1 MRTVGIS
8 GFCWT
13 RESGR
18 AVSRGP
24 TLLWLGVGAGLGAVG
39 ATVAPGVAW
48 AMEYLAWPLHFLVV
62 FSLALSLPLL
72 SFGKV
77 YQGRRVWI
85 ALVAI
90 NLVAVPLLAFL
101 LSRVVWY
108 SPGLQVGLLLV
119 LLAPGV
125 ALSLPIIRGAGGDA
139 ESVLSAT
146 PVILALQLVVV
157 PLLTIWLSGGI
168 FSFTDLPPT
177 FLVIGLVIVL
187 PVVLAGIVQWWSIRK
202 APTALAIRKR
212 GSESVVW
219 LATAAIAVTV
229 WWRLPDHV
237 DRIEDLTW
245 LVPLSIAF
253 LVLIAPISILVGSL
267 TGVAPAK
274 RRAIMIAGAGR
285 GGLVVL
291 PITLALDPS
300 VWGLVP
306 LVVIGQTVIEAAGL
320 LVYRSI
326 VPEII
331 DTPGR

>member
-1 MRTVGIS
+1 MN
-8 GFCWT
+8 
-13 RESGR
+13 
-18 AVSRGP
+18 RGP
-24 TLLWLGVGAGLGAVG
+24 TLLWLGVGAGAGSVGAVFAPGVSPFLGAV
-39 ATVAPGVAW
+39 
-48 AMEYLAWPLHFLVV
+48 AWPLHFLVV
-62 FSLALSLPLL
+62 FALALSLPLL

-90 NLVAVPLLAFL
+90 NLLVVPFLAFI

-125 ALSLPIIRGAGGDA
+125 ALSLPIIRGAGGDT

-146 PVILALQLVVV
+146 PLILGLQLVLV
-157 PLLTIWLSGGI
+157 PLLTIFLSGGI
-168 FSFTDLPPT
+168 FSFADLPPT
-177 FLVIGLVIVL
+177 FPVIGLVIIL
-187 PVVLAGIVQWWSIRK
+187 PVFLAGFIQWLTIK
-202 APTALAIRKR
+202 KVPAALALRQV
-212 GSESVVW
+212 GSQSVVW
-219 LATAAIAVTV
+219 LATAAIAITV
-229 WWRLPDHV
+229 WWRLPDHI
-237 DRIEDLTW
+237 DRLYDLNW

-253 LVLIAPISILVGSL
+253 LVLIAPVSILVGSL
-267 TGVAPAK
+267 AGVAPAK

-285 GGLVVL
+285 GGLVIL

-300 VWGLVP
+300 IWGLVP
-306 LVVIGQTVIEAAGL
+306 LVVVGQTVIEAAGL

>member
-1 MRTVGIS
+1 VN
-8 GFCWT
+8 
-13 RESGR
+13 
-18 AVSRGP
+18 RGP
-24 TLLWLGVGAGLGAVG
+24 TLLWLGVGAGAGAVG
-39 ATVAPGVAW
+39 AVFAPGISAFLGPV
-48 AMEYLAWPLHFLVV
+48 AWPLHFLVV
-62 FSLALSLPLL
+62 FALALSLPLL
-72 SFGKV
+72 SLGKV

-90 NLVAVPLLAFL
+90 NLVVVPLLAFV

-146 PVILALQLVVV
+146 PVLLGLQLVLV

-168 FSFTDLPPT
+168 FSFSDLPPT
-177 FLVIGLVIVL
+177 FPVIGLVIIL
-187 PVVLAGIVQWWSIRK
+187 PVILAGVLQWLTVK
-202 APTALAIRKR
+202 KVPAALVMSRM

-219 LATAAIAVTV
+219 LASLAIAVTV
-229 WWRLPDHV
+229 WWRLPDHL
-237 DRIEDLTW
+237 DRLYDLNW

-253 LVLIAPISILVGSL
+253 LVLIAPVSILVGSL
-267 TGVAPAK
+267 AGVAPAK

-285 GGLVVL
+285 GGLIIL

-306 LVVIGQTVIEAAGL
+306 LVVIGRMVIEAAGL

>member
-1 MRTVGIS
+1 MN
-8 GFCWT
+8 
-13 RESGR
+13 
-18 AVSRGP
+18 RGP
-24 TLLWLGVGAGLGAVG
+24 TLLWLGVGAGVGAV
-39 ATVAPGVAW
+39 AAVVAPGASPLLGFV
-48 AMEYLAWPLHFLVV
+48 AWPLHFLVV
-62 FSLALSLPLL
+62 FALALSLPLL
-72 SFGKV
+72 SVGKV

-90 NLVAVPLLAFL
+90 NLLVVPLLAFI

-108 SPGLQVGLLLV
+108 SPPLQVGLLLV

-125 ALSLPIIRGAGGDA
+125 ALSLPIIRGAGGDV

-146 PVILALQLVVV
+146 PVILGLQLILV

-168 FSFTDLPPT
+168 FSFSDLPPT
-177 FLVIGLVIVL
+177 FVAIGLVIIV
-187 PVVLAGIVQWWSIRK
+187 PVALAGVTQWLTLKKIPS
-202 APTALAIRKR
+202 ALAVR
-212 GSESVVW
+212 GVGAKSVVW
-219 LATAAIAVTV
+219 LASAAIAATV
-229 WWRLPDHV
+229 WWRLPDHI
-237 DRIEDLTW
+237 DRLYDLNW

-253 LVLIAPISILVGSL
+253 LVLIAPVSILVGSL
-267 TGVAPAK
+267 AGVAPAK

-285 GGLVVL
+285 GGLIIL

>member
-1 MRTVGIS
+1 
-8 GFCWT
+8 
-13 RESGR
+13 
-18 AVSRGP
+18 VSRGP
-24 TLLWLGVGAGLGAVG
+24 TLLWLGVGAGVGAVG
-39 ATVAPGVAW
+39 AVFAPGVAP
-48 AMEYLAWPLHFLVV
+48 LLGFVAWPLHVLVV
-62 FSLALSLPLL
+62 FALALSLPLL

-90 NLVAVPLLAFL
+90 NLVVVPFLAFI

-146 PVILALQLVVV
+146 PVILGLQLVLV

-168 FSFTDLPPT
+168 FSFSDLPPT
-177 FLVIGLVIVL
+177 FPVIGLVIIL
-187 PVVLAGIVQWWSIRK
+187 PVILAGVVQWLTIK
-202 APTALAIRKR
+202 KVPTALAVQRV
-212 GSESVVW
+212 GSQSVVW

-229 WWRLPDHV
+229 WWRLPDHLG
-237 DRIEDLTW
+237 RLYDLNW

-253 LVLIAPISILVGSL
+253 LVLIAPVSILVGSL
-267 TGVAPAK
+267 AGVAPAK

-285 GGLVVL
+285 GGLIIL

-331 DTPGR
+331 DQPGR

>member
-1 MRTVGIS
+1 MT
-8 GFCWT
+8 
-13 RESGR
+13 
-18 AVSRGP
+18 RGP
-24 TLLWLGVGAGLGAVG
+24 TLLWLGVGAGVGAAGAVFSPQ
-39 ATVAPGVAW
+39 ASPFLEFA
-48 AMEYLAWPLHFLVV
+48 AWPLHFLVV
-62 FSLALSLPLL
+62 FALALSLPLL

-77 YQGRRVWI
+77 YQGRRVWT

-90 NLVAVPLLAFL
+90 NLLVVPLLAFL

-146 PVILALQLVVV
+146 PVILGLQLVLV

-168 FSFTDLPPT
+168 FAFSDLPPT
-177 FLVIGLVIVL
+177 FPVIGLVIIL
-187 PVVLAGIVQWWSIRK
+187 PVILAAVIQWLTVK
-202 APTALAIRKR
+202 KVPVALAIRR
-212 GSESVVW
+212 TGSSSVVW
-219 LATAAIAVTV
+219 MASLAIAVTV
-229 WWRLPDHV
+229 WWRLPDHI
-237 DRIEDLTW
+237 DRLYDLNW

-253 LVLIAPISILVGSL
+253 LVLIAPVSILVGSL
-267 TGVAPAK
+267 AGVAPAK

-285 GGLVVL
+285 GGLIIL
-291 PITLALDPS
+291 PITLALDQS

>member
-1 MRTVGIS
+1 VN
-8 GFCWT
+8 
-13 RESGR
+13 
-18 AVSRGP
+18 RGP
-24 TLLWLGVGAGLGAVG
+24 TLLWLGVGAGVGSVGAVFAPGVSPFLGAV
-39 ATVAPGVAW
+39 
-48 AMEYLAWPLHFLVV
+48 AWPLHFLVV
-62 FSLALSLPLL
+62 FALALSLPLL

-90 NLVAVPLLAFL
+90 NLLVVPFLAFI

-146 PVILALQLVVV
+146 PVILGLQLVLV
-157 PLLTIWLSGGI
+157 PLLTIFLSGGI
-168 FSFTDLPPT
+168 FSFADLPPT
-177 FLVIGLVIVL
+177 FPVIGLVIIL
-187 PVVLAGIVQWWSIRK
+187 PVILAGFIQWLTIK
-202 APTALAIRKR
+202 KVPAALALRQV
-212 GSESVVW
+212 GSQSVVW
-219 LATAAIAVTV
+219 LATAAIAITV
-229 WWRLPDHV
+229 WWRLPDHI
-237 DRIEDLTW
+237 DRLYDLNW

-253 LVLIAPISILVGSL
+253 LVLIAPVSILVGSL
-267 TGVAPAK
+267 AGVAPAK

-285 GGLVVL
+285 GGLIIL

>member
-1 MRTVGIS
+1 MN
-8 GFCWT
+8 
-13 RESGR
+13 
-18 AVSRGP
+18 RGP
-24 TLLWLGVGAGLGAVG
+24 TLLWLGVGAGVG
-39 ATVAPGVAW
+39 AAAAVFAPGASAFLGPV
-48 AMEYLAWPLHFLVV
+48 AWPLHFLVV
-62 FSLALSLPLL
+62 FALALSLPLL
-72 SFGKV
+72 SVGKV

-90 NLVAVPLLAFL
+90 NLLAVPVLAFV

-146 PVILALQLVVV
+146 PIILGLQLVLV

-168 FSFTDLPPT
+168 FSFSDLPST
-177 FLVIGLVIVL
+177 FPVIGVVIIL
-187 PVVLAGIVQWWSIRK
+187 PVILAGVIQWLTVKKVPAAVATQRW
-202 APTALAIRKR
+202 

-219 LATAAIAVTV
+219 LASLAIAVTV
-229 WWRLPDHV
+229 WWRLPDHI
-237 DRIEDLTW
+237 DRLYDLNW

-253 LVLIAPISILVGSL
+253 LVLIAPVSILVGSL
-267 TGVAPAK
+267 AGVAPAK

-285 GGLVVL
+285 GGLIIL

-300 VWGLVP
+300 IWGLVP

>member
-1 MRTVGIS
+1 VK
-8 GFCWT
+8 
-13 RESGR
+13 
-18 AVSRGP
+18 RGP
-24 TLLWLGVGAGLGAVG
+24 TLLWLGAGAGVGALAAVFAPDVSPSLGV
-39 ATVAPGVAW
+39 VAW
-48 AMEYLAWPLHFLVV
+48 PMHFLVV
-62 FSLALSLPLL
+62 FGLALSLPLL
-72 SFGKV
+72 SLGKA

-90 NLVAVPLLAFL
+90 NVLAVPALAFV

-146 PVILALQLVVV
+146 PVILGLQLILV
-157 PLLTIWLSGGI
+157 PVLTVWLSGGI
-168 FSFTDLPPT
+168 FAFSDLPPT
-177 FLVIGLVIVL
+177 FPVIGFVIIL
-187 PVVLAGIVQWWSIRK
+187 PVVLAGVIQRLTIKKVPVALGIR
-202 APTALAIRKR
+202 RV

-219 LATAAIAVTV
+219 LATVAIAVTV
-229 WWRLPDHV
+229 WWRLPDHI
-237 DRIEDLTW
+237 DRLYDLNW

-253 LVLIAPISILVGSL
+253 LVLIAPVSILVGSL
-267 TGVAPAK
+267 AGVAPAK

-285 GGLVVL
+285 GGLIIL

>member
-1 MRTVGIS
+1 VN
-8 GFCWT
+8 
-13 RESGR
+13 
-18 AVSRGP
+18 RGP
-24 TLLWLGVGAGLGAVG
+24 TLLWLGVGAGLGALG
-39 ATVAPGVAW
+39 AVFAPGVSA
-48 AMEYLAWPLHFLVV
+48 ALGLVAWPLHFLVV
-62 FSLALSLPLL
+62 FALALSLPLL
-72 SFGKV
+72 SVGKV

-90 NLVAVPLLAFL
+90 NLVVVPFLAFV

-146 PVILALQLVVV
+146 PVILGLQLVLV

-168 FSFTDLPPT
+168 FSFSDLPAT
-177 FLVIGLVIVL
+177 FPVIGLVIIL
-187 PVVLAGIVQWWSIRK
+187 PVILAGVVQWLTIK
-202 APTALAIRKR
+202 KVPPALAAQRI
-212 GSESVVW
+212 GSQSVVW
-219 LATAAIAVTV
+219 LASLAILVTV
-229 WWRLPDHV
+229 WWRLPDH
-237 DRIEDLTW
+237 IERLYDLNW

-253 LVLIAPISILVGSL
+253 LVLIAPVSILVGSL
-267 TGVAPAK
+267 AGVAPAK

-285 GGLVVL
+285 GGLIIL

-306 LVVIGQTVIEAAGL
+306 LVVIGQTVIEGAGL

>member
-1 MRTVGIS
+1 VK
-8 GFCWT
+8 
-13 RESGR
+13 
-18 AVSRGP
+18 RGP
-24 TLLWLGVGAGLGAVG
+24 TLLWLGAGAGVGAVAAVF
-39 ATVAPGVAW
+39 APGVSPS
-48 AMEYLAWPLHFLVV
+48 LGFVAWPIHFLVV

-72 SFGKV
+72 SLGKV
-77 YQGRRVWI
+77 YQGKRVWI

-90 NLVAVPLLAFL
+90 NVLVVPLLAFL

-146 PVILALQLVVV
+146 PALLGLQLVLV

-177 FLVIGLVIVL
+177 FPVIGLVIVV
-187 PVVLAGIVQWWSIRK
+187 PVMIAGVIQW
-202 APTALAIRKR
+202 LAIKKVPAALTIRQG

-219 LATAAIAVTV
+219 LATVAIAVTV
-229 WWRLPDHV
+229 WWRLPEHI
-237 DRIEDLTW
+237 DRLYDLNW

-253 LVLIAPISILVGSL
+253 LVLIAPVSILVGSL
-267 TGVAPAK
+267 AGVAPAK

-285 GGLVVL
+285 GGLIIL
-291 PITLALDPS
+291 PITLALDPTI
-300 VWGLVP
+300 WGLVP

>member
-1 MRTVGIS
+1 VK
-8 GFCWT
+8 
-13 RESGR
+13 
-18 AVSRGP
+18 RGP
-24 TLLWLGVGAGLGAVG
+24 TLLWLGVGAGAGAVG
-39 ATVAPGVAW
+39 AVFAPGLSPFLGAV
-48 AMEYLAWPLHFLVV
+48 AWPLHFLVV

-72 SFGKV
+72 SLGKV

-85 ALVAI
+85 ALLAI
-90 NLVAVPLLAFL
+90 NLLAVPLLAFL

-125 ALSLPIIRGAGGDA
+125 ALSLPIIRGAGGDV

-146 PVILALQLVVV
+146 PLILGLQLVLV

-168 FSFTDLPPT
+168 FSFSDLPPT
-177 FLVIGLVIVL
+177 FLVIGVVIVL
-187 PVVLAGIVQWWSIRK
+187 PVVVAGAVQLLTVKQVPLALSIR
-202 APTALAIRKR
+202 RR

-219 LATAAIAVTV
+219 VAAAAIAVTV
-229 WWRLPDHV
+229 WWRLPNHI
-237 DRIEDLTW
+237 DRLDDLNW

-253 LVLIAPISILVGSL
+253 LVLIAPVSILVGSL
-267 TGVAPAK
+267 AGVAPAK

-285 GGLVVL
+285 GGLIIL

-300 VWGLVP
+300 IWGLVP